1 MSFCA
6 RPIVA
11 AKIAVPAPI
20 HATSVRASGARTKS
34 GVQRATR

>member
-1 MSFCA
+1 MSFWA

-20 HATSVRASGARTKS
+20 HATSVSASGARTKTAL
-34 GVQRATR
+34 QRATR

>member
-6 RPIVA
+6 SPIEA

-20 HATSVRASGARTKS
+20 HATSVRASGARTKTAL
-34 GVQRATR
+34 QRATR